1 MENAEETTPME
12 GVQEGTED
20 VHDQSAEEEEGTVIN
35 TGVLHIT
42 VPPPPPPPMKAD
54 GTGPRLVIT
63 HIVNENFK
71 SYAGKQILGPFHKSF
86 SCIVGPNGSGK
97 SNVIDAMLF
106 VFGYRA
112 QKIRSKKISVLIH
125 NSDQHR
131 NLTSCTVSV
140 HFQKILDKPG
150 DDFEVVP
157 GTKFV
162 VSRTANKDNTS
173 AYYVDGRRM
182 QFKEVA
188 ALLRGHGIDL
198 DHNRFLILQGEVEQ
212 ISMMKPKAQTEH
224 DEGML
229 EYLEDIIGSSRFK
242 EPIEQL
248 DKAVEELN
256 EQRGEKLNRV
266 KAVEKE
272 KDELEGSKN
281 EAMAWLSAANG
292 VTVRKH
298 KLFQVYIHECTVNE
312 KLAAA
317 KVAEIEEGMSGTTEE
332 LKKLETE
339 KRDKTK
345 DNKKANKALDKL
357 QKECADSKAQFS
369 EFERQDVK
377 LREDLKHAKGKD
389 KKLKASL
396 ETEKKKLEDLRLV
409 PGKSEKDVEELSK
422 KIEQLEKKQKVE
434 EEKVAEVMASL
445 KTETQ
450 GLQKEKEE
458 KEKVLMSLQK
468 DLNETKSKMVV
479 AQSELDIYL
488 SRYDNAV
495 TQLQGAQQNLDTAV
509 NTLKDRKS
517 GIKDIEKRIPECEK
531 ELQKASSDLEKV
543 TKEEAEVV
551 QELRSCRMK
560 VEEARSSMQQQ
571 RSRGKVQEALMLQK
585 QSGKIPGIFGRL
597 GDLGAIDDKYDVAI
611 STACGALDLIL
622 VDTMDTAQ
630 RCVNF
635 LKKNDIGRASFLGLD
650 QQQKF
655 RENCKNKINTPEN
668 IPRLFDLV
676 KVKDERIL
684 PAFYY
689 ALRDTLVADN
699 LDQAT
704 RCAFQGGRRHRVVT
718 LGGQLIDQSGTMTGG
733 GTKVIKGRMGS
744 CVASDFNP
752 KEVENME
759 NKLARLSQES
769 QQLKERKRGLE
780 EAVQRL
786 ERELTKIKMDQKK
799 FDMDIKALTEQEVT
813 LKQQVTELQQQVKEA
828 EPDKTQQAKLEKN
841 LAAHKKEYEKAAEAS
856 SKVEAEVQ
864 SLHKKIMDIS
874 NSKMK
879 SAQDKL
885 DNVNKEI
892 DEANAAVTKA
902 KVANK
907 TAKRNI
913 TKTEDKIGKLEKDIE
928 ENKTAVGQ
936 FEVELTT
943 LEEKATEVLNLFQET
958 KEKMQE
964 VEAVVADIQ
973 KELDIL
979 EAKENELK
987 SASVD
992 IRHQLEEKV
1001 TAVKENQGK
1010 IKYWKKEIEKLTI
1023 NVVDDEDAPCELKE
1037 LTEEEIKAI
1046 DKQALTFEITVQE
1059 EKQAEFKPNMA
1070 AINEY
1075 RKKEQLYLKRVSE
1088 LDEITSRRDQQRKAY
1103 EDLRKQRLDEFMA
1116 GFGVI
1121 TNKLKEMYQMITLG
1135 GDAELELVDSLDPFS
1150 EGIVFSVRPPKKS
1163 WKNISNLS
1171 GGEKTLS
1178 SLALVFALHHYKPT
1192 PLYVM
1197 DEIDAALDF
1206 KNVSIVA
1213 SYIKERTKNAQ
1224 FIIISLRNNMFE
1236 LADRLVGIYKTN
1248 NSTKSVAVDP
1258 AVISERAAQV
1268 A

>member
-1 MENAEETTPME
+1 MKTYFVLRDMMAHQPKTGMSARGIRFTVHEMEETTPME
-12 GVQEGTED
+12 GVEEGTEA
-20 VHDQSAEEEEGTVIN
+20 VPEQPEEEEGTLID

-131 NLTSCTVSV
+131 DLTSCTVSV

-157 GTKFV
+157 GSKFV

-281 EAMAWLSAANG
+281 EAMAWLAAENE
-292 VTVRKH
+292 VTIRKH
-298 KLFQVYIHECTVNE
+298 KLYQVYIHECTANQ
-312 KLAAA
+312 KLAEA
-317 KVAEIEEGMSGTTEE
+317 KVAEIKEGMAGTDQE
-332 LKKLETE
+332 LQKLEEE
-339 KRDKTK
+339 KKAKTK
-345 DNKKANKALDKL
+345 DSKKANKALEKL
-357 QKECADSKAQFS
+357 QNECTENKEKFS

-377 LREDLKHAKGKD
+377 LREDLKHGKSKD
-389 KKLKASL
+389 KKLRASL
-396 ETEKKKLEDLRLV
+396 ESEKKKLEELRLV
-409 PGKSEKDVEELSK
+409 PGKSEKEIEEQTK
-422 KIEQLEKKQKVE
+422 KIEHLEKRQKVE

-458 KEKVLMSLQK
+458 KETVLMGLQK
-468 DLNETKSKMVV
+468 DLNETKSKTAV

-495 TQLQGAQQNLDTAV
+495 SQLQGAEQNLDTAV

-517 GIKDIEKRIPECEK
+517 GIKDVEKRIPECEK
-531 ELQKASSDLEKV
+531 ELQKARTDLEKV
-543 TKEEAEVV
+543 TKDEAEVA
-551 QELRSCRMK
+551 QELRKCRMK
-560 VEEARSSMQQQ
+560 VEDARSSMQAQ
-571 RSRGKVQEALMLQK
+571 RSRGKVLEALMLQK

-611 STACGALDLIL
+611 STACGNLDTIL

-630 RCVNF
+630 KCVNF
-635 LKKNDIGRASFLGLD
+635 LKKSDIGRAKFLGLD
-650 QQQKF
+650 QQQ
-655 RENCKNKINTPEN
+655 RYRASCQNKIKTPEN

-676 KVKDERIL
+676 KVKDEKVL

-704 RCAFQGGRRHRVVT
+704 RCAFQGSQRYRVVT
-718 LGGQLIDQSGTMTGG
+718 LTGQIIDVAGTMTGG

-744 CVASDFNP
+744 SVVSDFDP
-752 KEVENME
+752 REVENME
-759 NKLARLSQES
+759 NKLARLSQEA
-769 QQLKERKRGLE
+769 QQLKERKHGLE
-780 EAVQRL
+780 ETVQRL

-799 FDMDIKALTEQEVT
+799 FDMDIK
-813 LKQQVTELQQQVKEA
+813 
-828 EPDKTQQAKLEKN
+828 
-841 LAAHKKEYEKAAEAS
+841 
-856 SKVEAEVQ
+856 
-864 SLHKKIMDIS
+864 
-874 NSKMK
+874 
-879 SAQDKL
+879 
-885 DNVNKEI
+885 
-892 DEANAAVTKA
+892 
-902 KVANK
+902 
-907 TAKRNI
+907 
-913 TKTEDKIGKLEKDIE
+913 
-928 ENKTAVGQ
+928 
-936 FEVELTT
+936 
-943 LEEKATEVLNLFQET
+943 
-958 KEKMQE
+958 
-964 VEAVVADIQ
+964 
-973 KELDIL
+973 
-979 EAKENELK
+979 
-987 SASVD
+987 
-992 IRHQLEEKV
+992 
-1001 TAVKENQGK
+1001 
-1010 IKYWKKEIEKLTI
+1010 
-1023 NVVDDEDAPCELKE
+1023 
-1037 LTEEEIKAI
+1037 
-1046 DKQALTFEITVQE
+1046 
-1059 EKQAEFKPNMA
+1059 
-1070 AINEY
+1070 
-1075 RKKEQLYLKRVSE
+1075 
-1088 LDEITSRRDQQRKAY
+1088 
-1103 EDLRKQRLDEFMA
+1103 
-1116 GFGVI
+1116 
-1121 TNKLKEMYQMITLG
+1121 
-1135 GDAELELVDSLDPFS
+1135 
-1150 EGIVFSVRPPKKS
+1150 
-1163 WKNISNLS
+1163 
-1171 GGEKTLS
+1171 
-1178 SLALVFALHHYKPT
+1178 
-1192 PLYVM
+1192 
-1197 DEIDAALDF
+1197 
-1206 KNVSIVA
+1206 
-1213 SYIKERTKNAQ
+1213 
-1224 FIIISLRNNMFE
+1224 
-1236 LADRLVGIYKTN
+1236 
-1248 NSTKSVAVDP
+1248 
-1258 AVISERAAQV
+1258 
-1268 A
+1268 

>member
-1 MENAEETTPME
+1 
-12 GVQEGTED
+12 
-20 VHDQSAEEEEGTVIN
+20 
-35 TGVLHIT
+35 
-42 VPPPPPPPMKAD
+42 MKAD
-54 GTGPRLVIT
+54 GTGPRLIIT

-71 SYAGKQILGPFHKSF
+71 SYAGKKILGPFHKSF

-131 NLTSCTVSV
+131 DLTSCTVSV

-150 DDFEVVP
+150 DDFEIVP
-157 GTKFV
+157 GSKFV
-162 VSRTANKDNTS
+162 VSRTANKDNSS

-281 EAMAWLSAANG
+281 EAMAWLAAENE
-292 VTVRKH
+292 VTMSKH
-298 KLFQVYIHECTVNE
+298 KLYQVY
-312 KLAAA
+312 
-317 KVAEIEEGMSGTTEE
+317 M
-332 LKKLETE
+332 
-339 KRDKTK
+339 
-345 DNKKANKALDKL
+345 ALDKL
-357 QKECADSKAQFS
+357 QKECAASKEQFS

-396 ETEKKKLEDLRLV
+396 ETEKKKLEEVKLV
-409 PGKSEKDVEELSK
+409 PGKSEKEVEELTK
-422 KIEQLEKKQKVE
+422 KIEHLEKRQKVE

-458 KEKVLMSLQK
+458 KETVLMGLQK
-468 DLNETKSKMVV
+468 ALNDTKSKTDL

-495 TQLQGAQQNLDTAV
+495 SQLQGAQQNLDTAV
-509 NTLKDRKS
+509 NTLKERKS
-517 GIKDIEKRIPECEK
+517 GIKDLVKRIPECEK
-531 ELQKASSDLEKV
+531 ELQKANSDLEKV

-611 STACGALDLIL
+611 STACGGLDLIL

-630 RCVNF
+630 KCVNF
-635 LKKNDIGRASFLGLD
+635 LKKNDIGRGTFLGLD
-650 QQQKF
+650 Q
-655 RENCKNKINTPEN
+655 N

-676 KVKDERIL
+676 KVKDERTL
-684 PAFYY
+684 PAFYF

-704 RCAFQGGRRHRVVT
+704 RCAFQGSKRFRVVT
-718 LGGQLIDQSGTMTGG
+718 LGGQLIDIAGTMTGG

-744 CVASDFNP
+744 SVVSDFNP
-752 KEVENME
+752 KEMENME
-759 NKLARLSQES
+759 SKLARLSQQA

-780 EAVQRL
+780 ETVQRL

-828 EPDKTQQAKLEKN
+828 EPDKTQQAKLEKT

-885 DNVNKEI
+885 DQVNKEI

-928 ENKTAVGQ
+928 DNKTAVGQ
-936 FEVELTT
+936 FEADLTA

-964 VEAVVADIQ
+964 VEAVAAEIQ
-973 KELDIL
+973 KELDVL

-987 SASVD
+987 SSHVD
-992 IRHQLEEKV
+992 IKHQLEEKV
-1001 TAVKENQGK
+1001 TAVKENSAK
-1010 IKYWKKEIEKLTI
+1010 VKFWKKEIEKMVVH
-1023 NVVDDEDAPCELKE
+1023 VVDDDGPPELKE
-1037 LTEEEIKAI
+1037 LSEEEVKAI
-1046 DKQALTFEITVQE
+1046 DKKELGYQITVQE
-1059 EKQAEFKPNMA
+1059 AKLGEFKPNMA

-1075 RKKEQLYLKRVSE
+1075 KKKEQLYLKRVSE

-1248 NSTKSVAVDP
+1248 NSTKSVAIDP